1 MQPTLDSKLLNGVLH
16 TACRLFCRGSLVRLS
31 KSLQNMLGI
40 KEMWIMEFACFMGFM
55 NRGYISKRGYIKA
68 AYIFDFRKEIGKGH
82 SSIDKNMNRTIL
94 K

>member
-1 MQPTLDSKLLNGVLH
+1 MVNFLMVLLH

-31 KSLQNMLGI
+31 KSLQNMRDI
-40 KEMWIMEFACFMGFM
+40 KRIRVMEFACFMGFM
-55 NRGYISKRGYIKA
+55 SRGDISKRGYIKA

-82 SSIDKNMNRTIL
+82 SCIDKNMNRTIL

>member
-1 MQPTLDSKLLNGVLH
+1 MVLLH
-16 TACRLFCRGSLVRLS
+16 TACRLFRRGSLVRLS

-55 NRGYISKRGYIKA
+55 SCGYISKWGYIKA

>member
-1 MQPTLDSKLLNGVLH
+1 MVLLH
-16 TACRLFCRGSLVRLS
+16 TACRLFRRGSLVRLS

-55 NRGYISKRGYIKA
+55 SRGDISKRGYIKA

>member
-1 MQPTLDSKLLNGVLH
+1 MVNFLMVLLH
-16 TACRLFCRGSLVRLS
+16 AACRLFRRGSLVRLS
-31 KSLQNMLGI
+31 KSLQSMLGI

-55 NRGYISKRGYIKA
+55 SRGDISKRGCIKA

-82 SSIDKNMNRTIL
+82 SSIDKNINRAIL

>member
-1 MQPTLDSKLLNGVLH
+1 MVLLC
-16 TACRLFCRGSLVRLS
+16 TACRLFRRGSLVRLS

-55 NRGYISKRGYIKA
+55 SCGDISKRGYIKA
-68 AYIFDFRKEIGKGH
+68 AYIFIFGRNIGKGH

>member
-1 MQPTLDSKLLNGVLH
+1 MLD
-16 TACRLFCRGSLVRLS
+16 
-31 KSLQNMLGI
+31 I

-55 NRGYISKRGYIKA
+55 SRGYIDKRGTSRLLTYL
-68 AYIFDFRKEIGKGH
+68 IFEKNIGKGH

>member
-1 MQPTLDSKLLNGVLH
+1 MVNFLMVLLH

-31 KSLQNMLGI
+31 KSLQNMLDI

-55 NRGYISKRGYIKA
+55 SRGDISKRGYIKA

>member
-1 MQPTLDSKLLNGVLH
+1 MVNFLMVLLH

-55 NRGYISKRGYIKA
+55 SRGDISKRGYIKA

>member
-1 MQPTLDSKLLNGVLH
+1 M
-16 TACRLFCRGSLVRLS
+16 ACRLFCRGSLVRLS

-55 NRGYISKRGYIKA
+55 SRGDISKRGYIKA

>member
-1 MQPTLDSKLLNGVLH
+1 MVNFLMVLLC
-16 TACRLFCRGSLVRLS
+16 TACRLFRRGSLVRLN
-31 KSLQNMLGI
+31 KSLQSMLDI
-40 KEMWIMEFACFMGFM
+40 KEMWIMEFAGFMGFM
-55 NRGYISKRGYIKA
+55 SRGDISKRGYIKA

>member
-1 MQPTLDSKLLNGVLH
+1 
-16 TACRLFCRGSLVRLS
+16 
-31 KSLQNMLGI
+31 
-40 KEMWIMEFACFMGFM
+40 MEFACFMGFM
-55 NRGYISKRGYIKA
+55 SRGDISKRRYIKA

>member
-1 MQPTLDSKLLNGVLH
+1 MVLLC

-31 KSLQNMLGI
+31 KILQNMLGI

-55 NRGYISKRGYIKA
+55 SRGDISKRGYIKA
-68 AYIFDFRKEIGKGH
+68 AYIFDFRKKAGKEY
-82 SSIDKNMNRTIL
+82 SSINISINRTIL

>member
-1 MQPTLDSKLLNGVLH
+1 
-16 TACRLFCRGSLVRLS
+16 
-31 KSLQNMLGI
+31 MLGI

-55 NRGYISKRGYIKA
+55 SRGDISKRGYIKA

-82 SSIDKNMNRTIL
+82 SCIDKNMNRTIL

>member
-1 MQPTLDSKLLNGVLH
+1 MVLLH
-16 TACRLFCRGSLVRLS
+16 TACRLFRRGSLVRLS

-55 NRGYISKRGYIKA
+55 GRGYIDKRGTSRLLTYLI
-68 AYIFDFRKEIGKGH
+68 FRKEIGKGH
-82 SSIDKNMNRTIL
+82 SSINKNMNRAIL

>member
-1 MQPTLDSKLLNGVLH
+1 MVNFLMVLLC

-31 KSLQNMLGI
+31 KSLQSMLDI
-40 KEMWIMEFACFMGFM
+40 KEMWIMEFSCFMGFM
-55 NRGYISKRGYIKA
+55 SRGDISKRGYIKA
-68 AYIFDFRKEIGKGH
+68 ACIFDFRKEIGKGH

>member
-1 MQPTLDSKLLNGVLH
+1 MVNFLMVLLH

-31 KSLQNMLGI
+31 KSLQNMLDI

-55 NRGYISKRGYIKA
+55 SRGDISKRGYIKA
-68 AYIFDFRKEIGKGH
+68 AYIFDFRKKAGKEH
-82 SSIDKNMNRTIL
+82 SSINISINRTIL

>member
-1 MQPTLDSKLLNGVLH
+1 MVNFLMVLLHV
-16 TACRLFCRGSLVRLS
+16 ACRLFLRGSLVRLS

-68 AYIFDFRKEIGKGH
+68 AYIFDVRKKAGKEH
-82 SSIDKNMNRTIL
+82 SSINISINRTIL